1 MTNSTPTPEN
11 KDFIRE
17 IVAEDNRTGAYD
29 GRVVTRFPPEPNG
42 FLHIGHAKSISL
54 NFGVAKENGGVCH
67 LRFDDTNPETEDMK
81 YVEAIQRDIRWLG
94 FDWGEHLYFASDYFE
109 QFYLLA
115 EMLIMDGRAYV
126 DSLSDEDIRSY
137 RGTVKE
143 AGKNSP
149 YRDRSVEENLE
160 LFRRMRAGEYPD
172 GTHVLRAKIDM
183 AAYNM
188 KMRDPLLYRIRH
200 ASHYRRGDEWCIYPM
215 YDFAHP
221 LEDAIENVTHSICTL
236 EFENNRA
243 IYDWLVDNLLEPPR
257 PHQYEFARLD
267 MDYTVMSKRKL
278 LQLVNENYVSG
289 WDDPRMLTISGLRRR
304 GVTPEAIRSFAER
317 VGVAKVNS
325 RVETV
330 LFEHIIRDELNYQA
344 PRVMAV
350 LNPLKVVITN
360 YPVGEEEWL
369 DADYWPRD
377 IPKKETRKIPFSR
390 ELYIEQNDF
399 AIDPLKGFKR
409 LSPGQEVRLR
419 YSYVIRAEEVMVDED
434 GNIVEV
440 HCTYDPATLGA
451 RPQGRKVKGAIHW
464 VSADHALPA
473 EVRLYDRLFAKANP
487 DDTAEGKTFKDYL
500 NPNSLITLDR
510 AFVEPSIADDP
521 ADRRY
526 QFERQGY
533 FIQDMEDS
541 RPDALLFNR
550 IIGLRDTW
558 ARKAEQ
564 SPAPRQRSQGAPAA
578 EAPAG
583 KQSEAR
589 ATSEARRQARAQNP
603 DLQAAYEKLQSHL
616 GLSEHE
622 ADIITGDLVQVRFFH
637 AAVEVYA
644 NGKPLANWFIN
655 QLLGLTKDRPL
666 DESPIGGASFG
677 KLVKL
682 VDEGVISRNQGQ
694 KILAEMLATGDDPE
708 TIVAAKGMQQISDAD
723 ALVPIIDQIMADNP
737 GKVADYRSGRTGLLG
752 FFMGQAMR
760 ATGGKANPQVVK
772 KLVEARLIINGE

>member
-1 MTNSTPTPEN
+1 MTSTSES

-17 IVAEDNRTGAYD
+17 IVAEDNRTDAYS

-54 NFGVAKENGGVCH
+54 NFGIAEENDGVCH

-94 FDWGEHLYFASDYFE
+94 FDWGDHLYFASDYFE
-109 QFYLLA
+109 QFYQLA

-126 DSLSDEDIRSY
+126 DSLSDEEIREY

-143 AGKNSP
+143 AGTNSP
-149 YRDRSVEENLE
+149 YRDRSVQENLD
-160 LFRRMRAGEYPD
+160 LFRRMRAGEFSD
-172 GTHVLRAKIDM
+172 GAHVLRAKIDM
-183 AAYNM
+183 SASNM

-243 IYDWLVDNLLEPPR
+243 IYDWLVENLLEPPR

-278 LQLVNENYVSG
+278 LQLVNDGYVNG

-304 GVTPEAIRSFAER
+304 GVTPEAIRTFAER

-330 LFEHIIRDELNYQA
+330 LFEHIIRDDLNYRA

-350 LNPLKVVITN
+350 LNPLKIVITN
-360 YPVGEEEWL
+360 YPKSGEEWL

-377 IPKKETRKIPFSR
+377 IPREETRKIPFGG
-390 ELYIEQNDF
+390 EIYIEQDDF
-399 AIDPLKGFKR
+399 AIDPPKGYKR

-419 YSYVIRAEEVMVDED
+419 YSYVIKAEEVVFDEE

-440 HCTYDPATLGA
+440 RCTYDAATLGA
-451 RPQGRKVKGAIHW
+451 NPKGRKVKGAIHW
-464 VSADHALPA
+464 VSAKHALPI

-487 DDTAEGKTFKDYL
+487 DDTEEGKTFKDYL
-500 NPNSLITLDR
+500 NPDSLIVVDQ

-521 ADRRY
+521 ADTRY

-541 RPDALLFNR
+541 RSEALVFNR

-558 ARKAEQ
+558 TRRTEKA
-564 SPAPRQRSQGAPAA
+564 SPVETTKQVEPA
-578 EAPAG
+578 EEVIEG
-583 KQSEAR
+583 TRSEAR
-589 ATSEARRQARAQNP
+589 AKTRAENPQLQEAYKRFMGELSLEEQDA
-603 DLQAAYEKLQSHL
+603 DL
-616 GLSEHE
+616 LS
-622 ADIITGDLVQVRFFH
+622 GDLATATFFDIALNAH
-637 AAVEVYA
+637 
-644 NGKPLANWFIN
+644 NNPQLIANWIN
-655 QLLGLTKDRPL
+655 NALLGEIKDTAIDTLPF
-666 DESPIGGASFG
+666 GGAEFG
-677 KLVKL
+677 AMVAL
-682 VDEGVISRNQGQ
+682 VDAETISNNQGKQ
-694 KILAEMLATGDDPE
+694 VLAEMLVGGGDPRD
-708 TIVAAKGMQQISDAD
+708 IVKAKGMRQISDAD
-723 ALVPIIDQIMADNP
+723 ALNPVIDQIMAENP
-737 GKVADYRSGRTGLLG
+737 DKVSGYRSGKTGLLG
-752 FFMGQAMR
+752 FFMGQVMR
-760 ATGGKANPQVVK
+760 TTGGKANPQVVK
-772 KLVEARLIINGE
+772 TLVETKLAEE